1 MGGRAHLRRQGEL
14 RNWKGATSVFRSGVQ
29 HLVVVRPA
37 MVALAAEH
45 QESIAMLPLEGKVAV
60 ITGGTS
66 GIGART
72 AELFVANGAKVVI
85 AGRRQDR
92 GDKLGWKLGDAA
104 SFIRTDVSVEAD
116 VKAMVDH
123 AVDRFGRLDCLMN
136 NAGRSSQYVA
146 ITDVDLEQFDA
157 VIAVH
162 LRAVLAGMKY
172 AARVMAVQG
181 TGSII
186 NVASV
191 NGFRAGLGGYYYSA
205 AKAGSIHLTRCA
217 AMELGEKGIR
227 VNSLSPG
234 MVATG
239 AFGKYMGVQSDEADD
254 HPEYAETAI
263 RSVVP
268 RWQPL
273 QYVGHTDDIAQAAL
287 FLASDASRFVTG
299 HNLVVDGGI
308 SAGWPIAAVR
318 PDRELFFRTIQASL
332 SAHSA

>member
-1 MGGRAHLRRQGEL
+1 
-14 RNWKGATSVFRSGVQ
+14 
-29 HLVVVRPA
+29 
-37 MVALAAEH
+37 
-45 QESIAMLPLEGKVAV
+45 MLPLEGKVAV

-66 GIGART
+66 GIGACT
-72 AELFVANGAKVVI
+72 AEVFVANGAKVVI

-92 GDKLGWKLGDAA
+92 GEKLSRKLGDAA
-104 SFIRTDVSVEAD
+104 SFIRTDVSIEGD
-116 VKAMVDH
+116 VKAMIDR

-136 NAGRSSQYVA
+136 NAGRGSQFA
-146 ITDVDLEQFDA
+146 TIADIDLEQFDA

-172 AARVMAVQG
+172 AARVMAAQE

-191 NGFRAGLGGYYYSA
+191 NGVRAGLGGHYYSA
-205 AKAGSIHLTRCA
+205 AKAASIHLTRCA

-234 MVATG
+234 MIATG
-239 AFGKYMGVQSDEADD
+239 AFAKYTGMQSDEADD
-254 HPEYAETAI
+254 HPEYAEAAI
-263 RSVVP
+263 STVVT

-273 QYVGHTDDIAQAAL
+273 QYVGCTNDIAQAAL

-318 PDRELFFRTIQASL
+318 SDRELFFRTIQASL
-332 SAHSA
+332 SAIPPSSSSALTAKTTVVGNRSSQTH

>member
-1 MGGRAHLRRQGEL
+1 
-14 RNWKGATSVFRSGVQ
+14 
-29 HLVVVRPA
+29 
-37 MVALAAEH
+37 
-45 QESIAMLPLEGKVAV
+45 MLPLEGKVAV
-60 ITGGTS
+60 ITGATS

-72 AELFVANGAKVVI
+72 AEVFVANGAKVVI

-92 GDKLGWKLGDAA
+92 GENLARKLGDAA

-116 VKAMVDH
+116 VKAMIDH
-123 AVDRFGRLDCLMN
+123 AVDRFGRVDCLMN
-136 NAGRSSQYVA
+136 NAGRGSQYATVA
-146 ITDVDLEQFDA
+146 DVDLAQFDA

-172 AARVMAVQG
+172 AARVMAAQG

-191 NGFRAGLGGYYYSA
+191 NGFRAGLGGHYYSA
-205 AKAGSIHLTRCA
+205 AKAASIHLTRCA

-234 MVATG
+234 MIATG
-239 AFGKYMGVQSDEADD
+239 AFCKYMGMQSDEADD
-254 HPEYAETAI
+254 HPEYAEAAI
-263 RSVVP
+263 GSVAT

-273 QYVGHTDDIAQAAL
+273 QCVGRTDDIAQAAL

-299 HNLVVDGGI
+299 QNLIVDGGI
-308 SAGWPIAAVR
+308 SAGWPIGAVR
-318 PDRELFFRTIQASL
+318 PDREVFFRTIQASL
-332 SAHSA
+332 SSRSA

>member
-1 MGGRAHLRRQGEL
+1 
-14 RNWKGATSVFRSGVQ
+14 
-29 HLVVVRPA
+29 
-37 MVALAAEH
+37 
-45 QESIAMLPLEGKVAV
+45 MLPLEGKVAV

-72 AELFVANGAKVVI
+72 AEVFVAEGAKVVI
-85 AGRRQDR
+85 AGRRKER
-92 GDKLGWKLGDAA
+92 GERLAQKLGDTA
-104 SFIRTDVSVEAD
+104 SFIRTDVSVEAE

-136 NAGRSSQYVA
+136 NAGRGSQFAA
-146 ITDVDLEQFDA
+146 IADADLEQFDA

-191 NGFRAGLGGYYYSA
+191 NGTRAGLGGHYYSA
-205 AKAGSIHLTRCA
+205 AKAAAIHLTRCA
-217 AMELGEKGIR
+217 AIELGEKGIR

-234 MVATG
+234 MIATG
-239 AFGKYMGVQSDEADD
+239 AFGKYMGMQSDEADD
-254 HPEYAETAI
+254 HPEYAEAAI
-263 RSVVP
+263 GSVLP

-273 QYVGHTDDIAQAAL
+273 PYVGRVDDIAQAAL

-308 SAGWPIAAVR
+308 SAGWSVALVR
-318 PDRELFFRTIQASL
+318 PDRELFFSTFKDAVAR
-332 SAHSA
+332 SAG

>member
-1 MGGRAHLRRQGEL
+1 MRADGSESIINSKNH
-14 RNWKGATSVFRSGVQ
+14 RNESAGADV
-29 HLVVVRPA
+29 
-37 MVALAAEH
+37 LAARRWRPVV
-45 QESIAMLPLEGKVAV
+45 MLSLEGKVAV

-72 AELFVANGAKVVI
+72 AEVFVANGAKVVI
-85 AGRRQDR
+85 AGRREDR
-92 GDKLGWKLGDAA
+92 GEKLAQRLGHAA
-104 SFIRTDVSVEAD
+104 SFIRTDVCIEAD
-116 VKAMVDH
+116 VKAMIDH
-123 AVDRFGRLDCLMN
+123 AVSRFARLDCLVN
-136 NAGRSSQYVA
+136 NAGMGARSVA
-146 ITDVDLEQFDA
+146 IADVDLKQFDA
-157 VIAVH
+157 MIAVH

-191 NGFRAGLGGYYYSA
+191 NGIRAGLGGYYYSA

-227 VNSLSPG
+227 VNSISPG

-273 QYVGHTDDIAQAAL
+273 QYVGRTDDIAQAAL

-332 SAHSA
+332 SGHSA

>member
-1 MGGRAHLRRQGEL
+1 
-14 RNWKGATSVFRSGVQ
+14 
-29 HLVVVRPA
+29 
-37 MVALAAEH
+37 
-45 QESIAMLPLEGKVAV
+45 MLSLEGKVAV

-72 AELFVANGAKVVI
+72 AEVLVAEGAKVVI
-85 AGRRQDR
+85 AGRRKER
-92 GDKLGWKLGDAA
+92 GERLAQKLGDAA

-136 NAGRSSQYVA
+136 NAGRGSQFAA
-146 ITDVDLEQFDA
+146 IADADLDQFDA

-191 NGFRAGLGGYYYSA
+191 NGTRAGLGGHYYSA
-205 AKAGSIHLTRCA
+205 AKAAAIHLTRCA
-217 AMELGEKGIR
+217 AIELGEKGIR

-234 MVATG
+234 MIATG
-239 AFGKYMGVQSDEADD
+239 AFGKYIGMQSDEADD
-254 HPEYAETAI
+254 HPEYAEAAI
-263 RSVVP
+263 GSVLP

-273 QYVGHTDDIAQAAL
+273 PYVGRVDDIAQAAL

-308 SAGWPIAAVR
+308 SAGWSVALVR
-318 PDRELFFRTIQASL
+318 PDRELFFSTFKDAVAR
-332 SAHSA
+332 SAG

>member
-1 MGGRAHLRRQGEL
+1 
-14 RNWKGATSVFRSGVQ
+14 
-29 HLVVVRPA
+29 
-37 MVALAAEH
+37 
-45 QESIAMLPLEGKVAV
+45 MLPLEGKVAV

-72 AELFVANGAKVVI
+72 AEVFVTNGAKVVI

-92 GDKLGWKLGDAA
+92 GAKIAQKLGDAA
-104 SFIRTDVSVEAD
+104 SFIRTEVCGESD
-116 VKAMVDH
+116 VKAMIDH

-136 NAGRSSQYVA
+136 NAGRSSQYAA
-146 ITDVDLEQFDA
+146 IADVDLEQFDA

-172 AARVMAVQG
+172 AVRVMLVQG

-186 NVASV
+186 DVASV
-191 NGFRAGLGGYYYSA
+191 NGIRAGLGGHYYSA
-205 AKAGSIHLTRCA
+205 AKAASIHLTRCA
-217 AMELGEKGIR
+217 AVELGEKGIR
-227 VNSLSPG
+227 VNSISPG
-234 MVATG
+234 MIATG
-239 AFGKYMGVQSDEADD
+239 AFGKYLGMQPDEADD
-254 HPEYAETAI
+254 NPEYAEAAI
-263 RSVVP
+263 SSVLP

-273 QYVGHTDDIAQAAL
+273 QYVGRVDDIAQAAL

-308 SAGWPIAAVR
+308 SAGWPIAAAR
-318 PDRELFFRTIQASL
+318 PDRELFFRTIQASR

>member
-1 MGGRAHLRRQGEL
+1 M
-14 RNWKGATSVFRSGVQ
+14 
-29 HLVVVRPA
+29 
-37 MVALAAEH
+37 
-45 QESIAMLPLEGKVAV
+45 ESIVMLSLEGKVAV

-72 AELFVANGAKVVI
+72 AEVFVAEGAKAVI
-85 AGRRQDR
+85 AGRRKER
-92 GDKLGWKLGDAA
+92 GERLAQKLGDAA
-104 SFIRTDVSVEAD
+104 SFLRTDVSVEAD

-136 NAGRSSQYVA
+136 NAGRSSQYAVIA
-146 ITDVDLEQFDA
+146 DADLEQFDA
-157 VIAVH
+157 VVAVH

-191 NGFRAGLGGYYYSA
+191 NGIRAGLGGHYYSA
-205 AKAGSIHLTRCA
+205 AKAASIHLTRCA

-234 MVATG
+234 MIATG
-239 AFGKYMGVQSDEADD
+239 AFGKYVGMESDEADD
-254 HPEYAETAI
+254 KPEYAEAAI
-263 RSVVP
+263 GSILP

-273 QYVGHTDDIAQAAL
+273 QYVGRVDDIAQAAL
-287 FLASDASRFVTG
+287 FLASDAARFVTG

-318 PDRELFFRTIQASL
+318 ADRELFFRTFQASR
-332 SAHSA
+332 SADSA

>member
-1 MGGRAHLRRQGEL
+1 
-14 RNWKGATSVFRSGVQ
+14 
-29 HLVVVRPA
+29 
-37 MVALAAEH
+37 
-45 QESIAMLPLEGKVAV
+45 MLPLEGKVAV

-66 GIGART
+66 GIGERT
-72 AELFVANGAKVVI
+72 AEVFVLNGAKVVI
-85 AGRRQDR
+85 AGRRQER
-92 GDKLGWKLGDAA
+92 GERLARRLGDAA
-104 SFIRTDVSVEAD
+104 SFFRTDVSVEAE
-116 VKAMVDH
+116 VKAMIDH
-123 AVDRFGRLDCLMN
+123 AADRFGRLDCLMN
-136 NAGRSSQYVA
+136 NAGRSSQYA
-146 ITDVDLEQFDA
+146 TIADVDLSQFDA

-191 NGFRAGLGGYYYSA
+191 NGFRAGLGGHYYSA

-234 MVATG
+234 MIATG
-239 AFGKYMGVQSDEADD
+239 AFGKFIGMLPDEADD
-254 HPEYAETAI
+254 HPEYAEAAI
-263 RSVVP
+263 GSVVT

-273 QYVGHTDDIAQAAL
+273 QHVGRTDDIAQAAL

-299 HNLVVDGGI
+299 QNLVVDGGI
-308 SAGWPIAAVR
+308 SAGWPIAVTR
-318 PDRELFFRTIQASL
+318 PDRELFFRTVQASVGASRK
-332 SAHSA
+332 SAE

>member
-1 MGGRAHLRRQGEL
+1 
-14 RNWKGATSVFRSGVQ
+14 
-29 HLVVVRPA
+29 
-37 MVALAAEH
+37 
-45 QESIAMLPLEGKVAV
+45 MLPLEGKVAV
-60 ITGGTS
+60 VTGGTS
-66 GIGART
+66 GIGACT
-72 AELFVANGAKVVI
+72 AEVFVANGARVVI

-92 GDKLGWKLGDAA
+92 GKKLAEKLGDAA
-104 SFIRTDVSVEAD
+104 SFKPTDVSVEAD
-116 VKAMVDH
+116 VKAMIGH

-136 NAGRSSQYVA
+136 NAGRGSQFA
-146 ITDVDLEQFDA
+146 PIADVDLEQFDA

-172 AARVMAVQG
+172 AARIMAVQG

-191 NGFRAGLGGYYYSA
+191 NGVRAGLGGHYYSA
-205 AKAGSIHLTRCA
+205 AKAASIHLTRCA

-227 VNSLSPG
+227 VNSISPG
-234 MVATG
+234 MIATG
-239 AFGKYMGVQSDEADD
+239 GFGKYMDMQPDEADE
-254 HPEYAETAI
+254 HPEYAEAAI
-263 RSVVP
+263 TSVVP

-273 QYVGHTDDIAQAAL
+273 QCAGRVDDIAQAAL

-318 PDRELFFRTIQASL
+318 QDRELFFRTFQAAR
-332 SAHSA
+332 SA

>member
-1 MGGRAHLRRQGEL
+1 
-14 RNWKGATSVFRSGVQ
+14 
-29 HLVVVRPA
+29 
-37 MVALAAEH
+37 
-45 QESIAMLPLEGKVAV
+45 MLPLEGKVAI

-72 AELFVANGAKVVI
+72 AEVFVANGAKVVI

-92 GDKLGWKLGDAA
+92 GHKLAGKLGDAA

-123 AVDRFGRLDCLMN
+123 AVERFGRLDCLMN
-136 NAGRSSQYVA
+136 NAGRSSQYA
-146 ITDVDLEQFDA
+146 AMADVDLEVFDA

-172 AARVMAVQG
+172 AARIMALQG

-191 NGFRAGLGGYYYSA
+191 NGVRAGLGGHYYSA
-205 AKAGSIHLTRCA
+205 AKAASIHLTRCA

-227 VNSLSPG
+227 VNSISPG
-234 MVATG
+234 MIATG
-239 AFGKYMGVQSDEADD
+239 GFGKYMDMQPEEADE
-254 HPEYAETAI
+254 HPEYAEAAI
-263 RSVVP
+263 TSVLP

-273 QYVGHTDDIAQAAL
+273 QYAGRVDDIAQAAL

-318 PDRELFFRTIQASL
+318 LDRELFFRTFQAAR
-332 SAHSA
+332 SA